1 MSAILILI
9 LMFSL
14 FEIFSSSLLISI
26 TIGISNSN
34 ANSIIVVISITIVV
48 GFTIVSVWIRFIQY
62 WQVLVITRV
71 AGE

>member
-1 MSAILILI
+1 MGLKNLDVTMMLAKSPCPNITQH
-9 LMFSL
+9 F
-14 FEIFSSSLLISI
+14 FIFHE
-26 TIGISNSN
+26 TKRNQYVKGNS
-34 ANSIIVVISITIVV
+34 VV